1 MDELIFTII
10 LSVIFLVHI
19 LTTKLNFIPQESWLF
34 AILFVVA
41 TDVAPMSHMWHI
53 LYGEDRITCLDAKN
67 NQVFG
72 WLPCFELNWN
82 TLVNTYELTLP
93 VEFLTL
99 AVILY
104 YVSWWL
110 FRRNVWLN
118 VTVYILNT
126 ANVVLAFIL
135 LFSPPSF
142 LNDFTSVFN
151 LTSFIIGCVI
161 ILIIEV
167 GGRLFPYRLLL

>member
-10 LSVIFLVHI
+10 LSVIFVAHI

-34 AILFVVA
+34 AVLFVVA
-41 TDVAPMSHMWHI
+41 TDVAPTSHMWHI
-53 LYGEDRITCLDAKN
+53 LYGEDRITCIDAKN
-67 NQVFG
+67 DQVFG
-72 WLPCFELNWN
+72 WLPCFEFNWN
-82 TLVNTYELTLP
+82 TLVNTYEITLP
-93 VEFLTL
+93 VEFLIL

-110 FRRNVWLN
+110 FRRNVLLN
-118 VTVYILNT
+118 VIVYLLNT

-142 LNDFTSVFN
+142 LDDYVTIFN
-151 LTSFIIGCVI
+151 WSSFIVGCVI
-161 ILIIEV
+161 ILVIEV
-167 GGRLFPYRLLL
+167 GGRLFPYKVLV